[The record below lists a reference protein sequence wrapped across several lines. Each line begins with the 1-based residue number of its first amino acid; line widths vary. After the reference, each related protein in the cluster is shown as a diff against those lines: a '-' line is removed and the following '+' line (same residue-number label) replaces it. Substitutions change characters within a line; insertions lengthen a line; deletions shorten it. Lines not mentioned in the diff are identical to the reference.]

1 MDIKQYI
8 ASGVLELYLLGR
20 LSPEEAREVEANALQ
35 YPEIRAE
42 MDEIELALESYALAN
57 SAPLP
62 AGMLDKLLDEIDRP
76 PPADTPPPKP
86 PVERGGGSSLGS
98 IGPWLLAGVMAVGGF
113 YLYNQGQNQADQ
125 YRSLQ
130 QQFIELEEDCGEQQT
145 ELAEARDQIIA
156 LSDPATRQVLLN
168 GTDNAPDSKAFVYY
182 NPEDRKTLFA
192 AANLPEPPA
201 GKQYQL
207 WAIDADGPKDMGV
220 LALDLSA
227 EAFLEVPHFDDVAAF
242 AITLEDEGGKPTPDL
257 TQLQVIGNVG

>member
-42 MDEIELALESYALAN
+42 MDEIELALEAYAQAN
-57 SAPLP
+57 SSPLP
-62 AGMLDKLLDEIDRP
+62 EGMLDSLMDKIGNP
-76 PPADTPPPKP
+76 PSATPPPSP
-86 PVERGGGSSLGS
+86 PVGSAGGFGLGR
-98 IGPWLLAGVMAVGGF
+98 IGPWLLTAILAIGAF
-113 YLYNQGQNQADQ
+113 YLFNRGQDQMNQ
-125 YRSLQ
+125 YRQLQ

-145 ELAEARDQIIA
+145 RLAAARDQIVA
-156 LSDPATRQVLLN
+156 LSDPATRQVLLD
-168 GTDNAPDSKAFVYY
+168 GTDNAPDSRAFVYY

-220 LALDLSA
+220 LALDLTA
-227 EAFLEVPHFDDVAAF
+227 GAFLEVPHFDDVAAF

-257 TQLQVIGNVG
+257 SQLQVIGNVG